1 MPLLASV
8 RGGIIMFNPGG
19 YDDGLVWQFANVF
32 INADLVNATALVAVV
47 VGIAHLAISSLRVIG
62 ER

>member
-1 MPLLASV
+1 
-8 RGGIIMFNPGG
+8 MFNPGG